1 MTHIYILLNHSL
13 TERQVDELH
22 QSYGNDAQ
30 LVYPPETIKIF
41 WSQIPVTSSLPKE
54 PMQEIVKWLSSA
66 CANDVLLVQG
76 DYGAT
81 FMLVDYA
88 LKNGLIAL
96 YAVTQRVAQEQKNG
110 EQVMR
115 QYVFEH
121 ECFRKYMW
129 FCSKENL

>member
-13 TERQVDELH
+13 TERQVAELR

-30 LVYPPETIKIF
+30 LEYPPETIKTF
-41 WSQIPVTSSLPKE
+41 WSQIPVTASLLKE
-54 PMQEIVKWLSSA
+54 PMQEIVKWLSRA

-110 EQVMR
+110 EQVIR
-115 QYVFEH
+115 RYVFEH